1 MFQEFFRTVNCLLY
15 PPKTSGKRIAPE
27 EMMGNYI
34 TFLLGWFRPIFKGIF
49 VGIPSFCFKELPEF
63 EYRPQ
68 QKSFFAA
75 FPQPLSVKATCAV
88 RLSLEESNLE
98 RASLDTNGTNL
109 EKFFW

>member
-1 MFQEFFRTVNCLLY
+1 MET
-15 PPKTSGKRIAPE
+15 KIAPE
-27 EMMGNYI
+27 EMMGKYI
-34 TFLLGWFRPIFKGIF
+34 TFLLGWFRPIFKGFF
-49 VGIPSFCFKELPEF
+49 VSLRKRIIIPSFCFKELPEF

-68 QKSFFAA
+68 QKSFFDA